1 MTHNPGNRKLPIDL
15 IGAVN
20 MRRSEK
26 DLALSIMDLH
36 NRAVTYGLTRT
47 TDALRLAMN
56 VVLIE
61 VREREEAEIVTD
73 AQNGYDR
80 NGDVIR

>member
-1 MTHNPGNRKLPIDL
+1 
-15 IGAVN
+15 

-26 DLALSIMDLH
+26 DFALSLLDLH
-36 NRAVTYGLTRT
+36 NRAVTYQLTQT
-47 TDALRLAMN
+47 TEALKRSIKIALKE
-56 VVLIE
+56 I
-61 VREREEAEIVTD
+61 REREEAEIVTD